1 MLRETLLGMSRSD
14 AVQKMI
20 TGLPATDQLV
30 RGFVCG
36 EGPDDAVL
44 AARRLVGQ
52 GLRATLTEL
61 CSPTTS
67 AEQADQR
74 TQAYVDLLDR
84 LRREKLAGS
93 TEVSITPDAIGRG
106 QAGQLRTVEA
116 QTLENARVICIA
128 ARTAAGL
135 VTVEPGDHRST
146 EATLALAA
154 KLRKDYPDT
163 GVVVSSALRRS
174 ESDCRDLAATGCRVT
189 LVKGADPAGD
199 PAGYPQ
205 RSEID
210 KSYVR
215 CLKIL
220 INGTG
225 RPMIS
230 TGDRRLIKIAETLAL
245 QAGRAPGDLE
255 FQFPYGIGQAEQRR
269 LLAAGHT
276 VRVRL
281 PYGPD
286 RYGYLVGLLTEHPV
300 NLAEL
305 ARGIARR

>member
-36 EGPDDAVL
+36 DGPEDAII

-61 CSPTTS
+61 CSPTVS
-67 AEQADQR
+67 AEQADRR

-93 TEVSITPDAIGRG
+93 TEVSITPDAIGAG
-106 QAGQLRTVEA
+106 QAGPTRTA

-154 KLRKDYPDT
+154 ELRKDYPDT

-174 ESDCRDLAATGCRVT
+174 ESDCRDLAAAGCRVT
-189 LVKGADPAGD
+189 LVKGAEPAGD
-199 PAGYPQ
+199 PAGYAQ

-220 INGTG
+220 INGAG

-230 TGDRRLIKIAETLAL
+230 TADRRLIRIAETLAL

-255 FQFPYGIGQAEQRR
+255 FQLPYGIGQAEQRR

-286 RYGYLVGLLTEHPV
+286 WYGYLVGLLTEHPV